1 MFNFNRIVPRWKK
14 REFLPLQAKYRL
26 KKRDDFRRVFQK
38 GRSYA
43 NRQFVLYIYQRDKD
57 GPFRVGI
64 SISRKVGNAVTRNR
78 MKRMIKEIIRH
89 WISEIKPNIDL
100 VVIVRKRAAGMNYH
114 QVKGSLRHLFN
125 KSRLFQNHL

>member
-1 MFNFNRIVPRWKK
+1 M
-14 REFLPLQAKYRL
+14 QAKHRL
-26 KKRDDFRRVFQK
+26 KKRNEFRQVFQK

-43 NRQFVLYIYQRDKD
+43 NRQFVLYIYKRKRE

-78 MKRMIKEIIRH
+78 LKRMIKEITRH
-89 WISEIKPNIDL
+89 WATIMKPKMDL
-100 VVIVRKRAAGMNYH
+100 VIIVRKQAAGMNYQ

-125 KSRLFQNHL
+125 KSNLFQNHLRE